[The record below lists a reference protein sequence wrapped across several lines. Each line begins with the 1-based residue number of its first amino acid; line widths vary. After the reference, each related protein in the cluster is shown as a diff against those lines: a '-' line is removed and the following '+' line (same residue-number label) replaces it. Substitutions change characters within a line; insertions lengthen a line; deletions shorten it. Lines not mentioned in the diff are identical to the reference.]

1 MFENLREASEPAGFD
16 EAPRAKGRRRVPERR
31 FFGMTAAQRFVLS
44 LLLFGAVVVMGIM
57 CLVVTARIYI

>member
-1 MFENLREASEPAGFD
+1 MFENLREASEPSGYE
-16 EAPRAKGRRRVPERR
+16 EAPRAKGRRRIPERR

-57 CLVVTARIYI
+57 CLVVTGRVLI